1 MAIFDLSNY
10 GDRCRQFLGG
20 SVNGRSFFGFI
31 LTEESGYNSFILQL
45 DIDDYYRRRPVK
57 EISFSNEE
65 VPNRVSSE
73 KTYLNPDFNE
83 FRYIVMTLLNGE
95 ESNDI
100 FESLYY
106 GLMCQT
112 TDMDIHFRASEL
124 FLKMKLSGVLSNLR
138 QDFDLI
144 YDVINTNLISSDKE
158 YMLRDIWD
166 SIQAILMNYEYK
178 QIGG

>member
-20 SVNGRSFFGFI
+20 NINDRRFFGFI
-31 LTEESGYNSFILQL
+31 LTEESGYNSFILYL
-45 DIDDYYRRRPVK
+45 DNDDYRVKPVK
-57 EISFSNEE
+57 EISSSNEE
-65 VPNRVSSE
+65 VPNRISNE

-112 TDMDIHFRASEL
+112 TDMNIHFNASEL
-124 FLKMKLSGVLSNLR
+124 ILKMKLSGVLSNLR
-138 QDFDLI
+138 QDYDLI

-178 QIGG
+178 PIGG

>member
-1 MAIFDLSNY
+1 MKLFDLSRY
-10 GDRCRQFLGG
+10 EDRSRQFLGG
-20 SVNGRSFFGFI
+20 NINDRRFFGFI
-31 LTEESGYNSFILQL
+31 LTEESGYNSFIMYL
-45 DIDDYYRRRPVK
+45 D
-57 EISFSNEE
+57 NEE

-95 ESNDI
+95 ESNNI

-112 TDMDIHFRASEL
+112 TDMNIHFSASEL
-124 FLKMKLSGVLSNLR
+124 FLKMKLSGVLS

-144 YDVINTNLISSDKE
+144 YDAINTNLISSDKE

-178 QIGG
+178 QIGGDIF